1 MSGTVAGLSFVK
13 SSTTAR
19 IRNRNPYGMKSA
31 LAEAAI
37 SGQAT
42 NKTEVLGFVQEW
54 RALGDEDEN
63 CWIVA
68 ISRRGMCPRLIRGNL
83 RLDPTGA
90 DAGSHLDCPIPV
102 RDMHKVDA

>member
-54 RALGDEDEN
+54 RAVDDEDETH
-63 CWIVA
+63 WGAMV
-68 ISRRGMCPRLIRGNL
+68 SRDRDAAL
-83 RLDPTGA
+83 RSPSAESSG
-90 DAGSHLDCPIPV
+90 
-102 RDMHKVDA
+102 RY